1 MKLQHIDGQLSRL
14 EELKKL
20 EYNWDTYDSPKPS
33 PLVIE
38 YLTVLFTLH
47 QRLPVCRINPVS
59 GEEAI
64 MVGFDNGLGVE
75 VYSDGFVYFN
85 EKSDAPSQE
94 KPLHELRQF
103 LLSNTEPVPYG
114 YWNKA

>member
-1 MKLQHIDGQLSRL
+1 
-14 EELKKL
+14 
-20 EYNWDTYDSPKPS
+20 
-33 PLVIE
+33 
-38 YLTVLFTLH
+38 
-47 QRLPVCRINPVS
+47 
-59 GEEAI
+59 

-75 VYSDGFVYFN
+75 VYSDGFVYIN